1 LINLVAFMENDVI
14 LCIGILILMI
24 LLKKLRLITDKF
36 FAMRGLLISYLESL
50 SDNNIPLNNLSTK
63 QNLFN
68 NPTAN

>member
-1 LINLVAFMENDVI
+1 MENDVI

-36 FAMRGLLISYLESL
+36 FAMRGLLILYLESL

-63 QNLFN
+63 RGLFN
-68 NPTAN
+68 NHTAN